1 MKQQILTRLQ
11 ELITDAESRTHEI
24 TNQEGKILQ
33 SVAVTTLK
41 MIHEEISLL
50 EEPTVPT
57 PPKTKSK
64 K

>member
-1 MKQQILTRLQ
+1 MKQKILTRLH
-11 ELITDAESRTHEI
+11 ELITDAESRSHEI

-41 MIHEEISLL
+41 MIHKEISRL